1 MLSLTI
7 DPVIRE
13 KCPLLTLDILQCAIT
28 VSFENEDFWQYVE
41 KTLREVRNKFRLDEI
56 SKIPAILKAR
66 EAYKA
71 LGKDP
76 SRYRLS
82 AEALLRRIL
91 QGKGLY
97 KVNNAI
103 DILNIIS
110 IRSGIS
116 IGGYDADKIQGDIVL
131 SNAGENIAYNAIGRG
146 LMNIGNLPVLRDSVE
161 FFGNP
166 TSDSERTSVT
176 DETRNFL
183 MVFFNFE
190 GTAAIKEWLD
200 ESKNLLTQYA
210 RAKEFLRIQGGQKI
224 EDSIN

>member
-1 MLSLTI
+1 MPSFTI

-13 KCPLLTLDILQCAIT
+13 KCPLLTLDILQST
-28 VSFENEDFWQYVE
+28 VSVSVENEAFWQYVE
-41 KTLREVRNKFRLDEI
+41 KTLTEVRKKNRVDEI

-116 IGGYDADKIQGDIVL
+116 IGGYDADKIRGDVVL
-131 SNAGENIAYNAIGRG
+131 SKAGENIAYNAIGRG
-146 LMNIGNLPVLRDSVE
+146 LLNIGNLPVLRDSVG

-166 TSDSERTSVT
+166 SSDSERTCVT
-176 DETRNFL
+176 EETRIFL

-190 GTAAIKEWLD
+190 GNAVVREWLD
-200 ESKNLLTQYA
+200 ESKNLLAQYA
-210 RAKEFLRIQGGQKI
+210 NAKNFSESWGTRKAKI
-224 EDSIN
+224 

>member
-1 MLSLTI
+1 MLSITI
-7 DPVIRE
+7 DPAIRE
-13 KCPLLTLDILQCAIT
+13 KCPLLTLDILQCA
-28 VSFENEDFWQYVE
+28 VSVSGENESFWQYVE
-41 KTLREVRNKFRLDEI
+41 KTLAEVRDTFHVDEI

-82 AEALLRRIL
+82 AEALLRRVL

-116 IGGYDADKIQGDIVL
+116 IGGYDADKIRGDIGL
-131 SNAGENIAYNAIGRG
+131 SKAGENIAYIAIGRG
-146 LMNIGNLPVLRDSVE
+146 LLNIENLPVLFDSAG

-166 TSDSERTSVT
+166 TSDSERTCVT
-176 DETRNFL
+176 EETRNFV

-190 GTAAIKEWLD
+190 GSEAVRAWLD
-200 ESKNLLTQYA
+200 ESERLLIQYA
-210 RAKEFLRIQGGQKI
+210 KAKEFFRIQ
-224 EDSIN
+224 EH

>member
-7 DPVIRE
+7 DPAIRE
-13 KCPLLTLDILQCAIT
+13 KCPLLTLDILKCAVTI
-28 VSFENEDFWQYVE
+28 SGENETFWLYVAQSL
-41 KTLREVRNKFRLDEI
+41 TEVRNKFRVDEI

-97 KVNNAI
+97 KVNNVV

-131 SNAGENIAYNAIGRG
+131 SIADESIAYYAIGRG
-146 LMNIGNLPVLRDSVE
+146 LLNIGNLPVLSDSIG

-166 TSDSERTSVT
+166 TSDSERTCVT
-176 DETRNFL
+176 EETRNFL

-190 GTAAIKEWLD
+190 GTAAAGEWLD
-200 ESKNLLTQYA
+200 ESQRLLIHYA
-210 RAKEFLRIQGGQKI
+210 KAKEYIRISGNLNNQ
-224 EDSIN
+224 DLMN

>member
-7 DPVIRE
+7 DPEIRE
-13 KCPLLTLDILQCAIT
+13 KCPLLTLDILQCEVS
-28 VSFENEDFWQYVE
+28 VSFDNETFWQYVE
-41 KTLREVRNKFRLDEI
+41 KTLTEVRQTFRVDGI
-56 SKIPAILKAR
+56 SKIPAIQKAR

-91 QGKGLY
+91 LGKDLY

-131 SNAGENIAYNAIGRG
+131 SKAGENIVYNAIGRG
-146 LMNIGNLPVLRDSVE
+146 LLNIENLPVLCDSVG

-166 TSDSERTSVT
+166 TSDSERTRVT
-176 DETRNFL
+176 EETGNFL

-190 GTAAIKEWLD
+190 GSAVVKDWLD
-200 ESKNLLTQYA
+200 ESKNLLIQYA
-210 RAKEFLRIQGGQKI
+210 RARELFRIQGSQKI
-224 EDSIN
+224 ENSKH

>member
-1 MLSLTI
+1 MLSISI
-7 DPVIRE
+7 DPEIRK
-13 KCPLLTLDILQCAIT
+13 KCPLLTLDVLHCEVFIAC
-28 VSFENEDFWQYVE
+28 ENEDFWHYAE
-41 KTLREVRNKFRLDEI
+41 KTISEVRTIYRVDEI
-56 SKIPAILKAR
+56 RKIPAIRQAR

-97 KVNNAI
+97 KVNNVI
-103 DILNIIS
+103 DILNMIS

-116 IGGYDADKIQGDIVL
+116 IGGYDADKISGDSIL
-131 SNAGENIAYNAIGRG
+131 SIGDENSAYNAIGRG
-146 LMNIGNLPVLRDSVE
+146 LLNIGNLPVLRDSAG

-166 TSDSERTSVT
+166 TSDSERTFVT
-176 DETRNFL
+176 EETRNFL

-190 GTAAIKEWLD
+190 GTAAVREWLE
-200 ESKNLLTQYA
+200 ESQRLLIQFA
-210 RAKEFLRIQGGQKI
+210 RAKKCFTIQGI
-224 EDSIN
+224 

>member
-1 MLSLTI
+1 MQSIPI
-7 DPVIRE
+7 DPAIRD
-13 KCPLLTLDILQCAIT
+13 KCPLLTLDILQCA
-28 VSFENEDFWQYVE
+28 VSVSGENETFWLYVE
-41 KTLREVRNKFRLDEI
+41 KTLAEVRTKCRVDEI

-91 QGKGLY
+91 QGKSLY

-116 IGGYDADKIQGDIVL
+116 IGGYDADTIRGDIGL
-131 SNAGENIAYNAIGRG
+131 SKAGENIAYNAIGRG
-146 LMNIGNLPVLRDSVE
+146 LLNIENLPVLFDSAG

-166 TSDSERTSVT
+166 TSDSERTRVT
-176 DETRNFL
+176 EETRNFL

-190 GTAAIKEWLD
+190 GNTAVREWLD
-200 ESKNLLTQYA
+200 ESERLLIQYA
-210 RAKEFLRIQGGQKI
+210 KAKEFFRIPA
-224 EDSIN
+224 D